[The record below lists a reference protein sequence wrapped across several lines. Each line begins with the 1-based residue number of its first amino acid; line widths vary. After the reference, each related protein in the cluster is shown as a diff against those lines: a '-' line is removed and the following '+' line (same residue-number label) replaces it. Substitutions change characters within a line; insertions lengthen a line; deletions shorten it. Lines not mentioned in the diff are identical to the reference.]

1 MKSFM
6 THSDE
11 LMNDFDKQYF
21 DKHVSNPTFA
31 FWKQCIDM
39 VSTLLLFI
47 NMEAQLINEQFE
59 VIVSD
64 CDDFPASSYYNSM
77 IDNLSTS
84 HEEVDT
90 NIA

>member
-1 MKSFM
+1 MK
-6 THSDE
+6 
-11 LMNDFDKQYF
+11 
-21 DKHVSNPTFA
+21 
-31 FWKQCIDM
+31 
-39 VSTLLLFI
+39 
-47 NMEAQLINEQFE
+47 AQLINEQFE

-64 CDDFPASSYYNSM
+64 CDDLPASPSHNSM